1 MIFKSFIDPN
11 ISKDT
16 TIVGLDIYSDQAFYL
31 IQTYVN
37 ALKHVF
43 KYNNYDY
50 NTDSY
55 TWKVSQYVNN
65 ELTSLNDK
73 LPKEEFENIVILLK
87 HTTVFKQFNGEV
99 CLTYRSNGFNRITT
113 DKLREY
119 FKKIVASTIYR
130 QISYYIL
137 SGMLDPKKIVNDY
150 IPKVKGKQL
159 PKTIEFNSCDGNR
172 YKVVCNNKNQ
182 LLTYRQTKAG
192 EFKQI
197 KLYELGAYLPKN
209 ELKEIE
215 NSNGNQ
221 VFGFN
226 CLDEC
231 GKVLVASDKVMMMF
245 LDFLTK
251 DKNKFIRL
259 WKSAGKKFLG
269 TKADP
274 ITEEIIK
281 TKYHA
286 WQVEKAS
293 IEEEYQKNK
302 KAETER
308 IKAEAKKKID
318 EINAWC
324 SKALKSSDSK
334 LQAEFNNKIDQLEEM
349 LGKDIND

>member
-16 TIVGLDIYSDQAFYL
+16 TIVGLGIYSDQAFYL

-37 ALKHVF
+37 ALKHAF
-43 KYNNYDY
+43 KCSYDPK

-55 TWKVSQYVNN
+55 SWKVSQYVND
-65 ELTSLNDK
+65 ELNSLIDK
-73 LPKEEFENIVILLK
+73 LPKKDFENIAILLK
-87 HTTVFKQFNGEV
+87 QTIVLKRFNGEV
-99 CLTYRSNGFNRITT
+99 CLTCHSYGIRLAA

-119 FKKIVASTIYR
+119 FKKIVVGTICR
-130 QISYYIL
+130 QISGHIL
-137 SGMLDPKKIVNDY
+137 SGMLDPKKIVGDY
-150 IPKVKGKQL
+150 IPKVKGKPL

-172 YKVVCNNKNQ
+172 YKVVCNDKNSF
-182 LLTYRQTKAG
+182 LTYRQTKPG

-197 KLYELGAYLPKN
+197 KFYELRPYLPKN

-215 NSNGNQ
+215 NSDGNR
-221 VFGFN
+221 VFEFN

-274 ITEEIIK
+274 ITEEINK
-281 TKYHA
+281 TKYYS
-286 WQVEKAS
+286 WQSER
-293 IEEEYQKNK
+293 IRITEEYQKK
-302 KAETER
+302 QDSETKR
-308 IKAEAKKKID
+308 IKAETKKKID
-318 EINAWC
+318 KINAWC
-324 SKALKSSDSK
+324 SQMLRQTDSRLKSE
-334 LQAEFNNKIDQLEEM
+334 LTTKIDQLEEM
-349 LGKDIND
+349 LGKDND